1 MSEATKVVFNL
12 ADRDHLE
19 GVDTFFKEVKEEFE
33 NLVSNAWFSR
43 MESRAMRM
51 LVHQLGGGVRIRL
64 MTEEETPKTLS
75 IWTNGLITT
84 SDDAYYHPVETK
96 LLALAP
102 DMFDMLVNLLECLEE
117 DVPIS
122 NDQINQ
128 LRALINQAKP

>member
-102 DMFDMLVNLLECLEE
+102 DMFDMLVELQGYIEGGGA
-117 DVPIS
+117 VPDS
-122 NDQINQ
+122 TAEHLQN
-128 LRALINQAKP
+128 LINQAKP